1 MNYKS
6 TRDKTISI
14 SSMDAIIKGI
24 SDDGG
29 LFVPEFL
36 PKIGSLETLK
46 GIEYSDLALK
56 VLSLFLSDYT
66 QEELRFSVD
75 KAYDNKFSSPEI
87 VDLVKIKDIFFLEL
101 FHGPTS
107 AFKDMALQIMPHLL
121 TIGLKNKGV
130 KEKLVILVATSGDT
144 GKAAL
149 EGFKDIEGIE
159 VVVLYPNKGVSDI
172 QRAQMQ
178 TQTGKNLHVIAING
192 NFDDAQN
199 EVKNIFSDINYN
211 KELLEKGYR
220 LSSANSI
227 NIGRL
232 LPQIAYYF
240 YAYARMLE
248 DKEIIM
254 DEKINIVV
262 PTGNFGNI
270 LAAYYAKEM
279 GLPVNHLICASNE
292 NNVLTDFFNKGDYN
306 KNRQLL
312 LTSSP
317 SMDILISSNLER
329 FIYHISG
336 GDEDLVKQKMKELKE
351 NGQYSLSGITDSSI
365 FGEYVNEEEVSHWI
379 GKVYKE
385 EGYVMDP
392 HTGVA
397 YGAYQK
403 YLQKTKDAHKT
414 LIASTAS
421 PYKFPS
427 KVLSAM
433 GLKLPDNDFLAMERL
448 EQNSH
453 SLFPQKLKDLSR
465 LEIIHDSLV
474 EKNEIKATIMDLLEG
489 GDNRDSN

>member
-1 MNYKS
+1 MNYRS
-6 TRDKTISI
+6 TRNNSISI

-29 LFVPEFL
+29 LFVPEWL
-36 PKIGSLETLK
+36 PKIGSL
-46 GIEYSDLALK
+46 GDLVATEFSELAFK
-56 VLSLFLSDYT
+56 ILSLFLTDYSE
-66 QEELRFSVD
+66 EELKLAV
-75 KAYDNKFSSPEI
+75 KNAYDEKFSS
-87 VDLVKIKDIFFLEL
+87 KDIVEIKKIRDAYILEL

-121 TIGLKNKGV
+121 QIALKNKEL
-130 KEKLVILVATSGDT
+130 KEKIVILVATSGDT

-159 VVVLYPNKGVSDI
+159 VVVVYPDKGVSDI
-172 QRAQMQ
+172 QRSQMQ
-178 TQTGKNLHVIAING
+178 TQTGNNLHVIAING

-199 EVKNIFSDINYN
+199 EVKNIFADKEYN
-211 KELLEKGYR
+211 KKLLEEGFR

-232 LPQIAYYF
+232 IPQITYYF
-240 YAYARMLE
+240 YGYLKMIE
-248 DKEIIM
+248 NKEIILN
-254 DEKINIVV
+254 EKINIVV

-279 GLPVNHLICASNE
+279 GLPVNHLICASND
-292 NNVLTDFFNKGDYN
+292 NNVLTDFFNTGVYN
-306 KNRQLL
+306 KNRDLL

-329 FIYHISG
+329 FIYHMFA
-336 GDEDLVKQKMKELKE
+336 GDENLVNQKMKELKE
-351 NGQYSLSGITDSSI
+351 NGKYSTSKIPHPLISGE
-365 FGEYVNEEEVSHWI
+365 FVNEEEVSYWI

-392 HTGVA
+392 HTAVA

-403 YLQKTKDAHKT
+403 YIKKTKDQHKT

-421 PYKFPS
+421 PYKFPT

-433 GLKLPDNDFLAMERL
+433 GIEIPDNYFLAMESL
-448 EQNSH
+448 EKNSH
-453 SLFPQKLKDLSR
+453 AKFPQKLRELIN
-465 LEIIHDSLV
+465 LPILHDIVV
-474 EKNEIKATIMDLLEG
+474 EKEDIKNFIRELLEG
-489 GDNRDSN
+489 GKENDSN